1 MSYVGTDC
9 GRCGTTYVRHGTSH
23 AFKPYVM
30 GAGESAIAAD
40 GLAGITAQA
49 LLAQTFTPLRW
60 AFAGLLPA
68 GLGVIAAPPK
78 AGKSLLCYQMA
89 VGLNLGADV
98 LDAKAERRPV
108 RYYALED
115 GPRRA
120 QGRIVDLLA
129 GRSLTETPFDLKWTA
144 PKLGGPLEAEVSEF
158 LDEHPDGVVIIDVLS
173 KVRPSGKAGLNAYD
187 EDYAALTA
195 LHGVAKRHPDAVILL
210 VTHDRKAGSDDWMT
224 RVTGTRGI
232 TGAADFVIY
241 IDRKRGESAG
251 RVVLTGRD
259 VEDTVIPAKLDGTHW
274 EVATVADVIP
284 TISKVRQTIYEWVE
298 ANGPAWQTAIA
309 DGTGLSKP
317 RVDARVRDMAKDGQL
332 VGGPNGYVVAKD
344 SGD

>member
-1 MSYVGTDC
+1 MHLDAATDKWVPDDGWTSAELALLGVGEAE
-9 GRCGTTYVRHGTSH
+9 V
-23 AFKPYVM
+23 V
-30 GAGESAIAAD
+30 AD
-40 GLAGITAQA
+40 GLAGISAQA
-49 LLAQTFTPLRW
+49 LLGQTFAPLRW

-98 LDAKAERRPV
+98 LDSKAERRPV

-144 PKLGGPLEAEVSEF
+144 PKLGGPLEVEVNDY
-158 LDEHPDGVVIIDVLS
+158 LGQYPDGVVLIDVLA
-173 KVRPSGKAGLNAYD
+173 KVRTTGKAGLNAYD
-187 EDYAALTA
+187 EDYNALTMV
-195 LHGVAKRHPDAVILL
+195 HGVTKSHPDATVLL

-241 IDRKRGESAG
+241 IDRKRGDQLG
-251 RVVLTGRD
+251 KVVLTGRD
-259 VEDTVIPAKLDGTHW
+259 VEDTVIPVKLVGTRW
-274 EVATVADVIP
+274 EVAKLGDVMVGG
-284 TISKVRQTIYEWVE
+284 TISEVRKAIYEWVRD
-298 ANGPAWQTAIA
+298 NGPAWQKAIA
-309 DGTGLSKP
+309 EGTGLSHE
-317 RVDARVRDMAKDGQL
+317 RVQARVRDMASDGQL
-332 VGGPNGYVVAKD
+332 VGGPNGYTVEDPDA
-344 SGD
+344 